1 MKNYLVTGGA
11 GFIGSHIAEALVKR
25 GDSVRILDNFC
36 TGFRHNLDGFE
47 SDVEVV
53 DGDITDQ
60 AAVKKAVEGIDC
72 IFHQAALASVPLSV
86 ENPMQVNDAC
96 VNGTLN
102 VLDQARQAG
111 VQRVVYAASSAAY
124 GNAPFASN
132 READLVSPLS
142 PYAVS
147 KLAGEH
153 YCHAFYE
160 TYGLETVCLR
170 YFNVFGPRQDLN
182 SPYSAV
188 IPLFIGALVSGEQ
201 PTVYGDGQQ
210 TRDFTYVGNVV
221 HANLLAAKS
230 QEAVGK
236 SINVADGKSTSLIQL
251 LEMLNEVLKTNVQPH
266 FAEPRIGEVR
276 DSLADI
282 SRARTLLGYDP
293 PVTLQDG
300 LQRSIAYYQSVLTT
314 R

>member
-170 YFNVFGPRQDLN
+170 YFNVFGPRQYLN

-266 FAEPRIGEVR
+266 FAEPRVGEVR